1 MNWVEPSKRE
11 KNSRPMRVI
20 LAGSL
25 GAGERK
31 READPSG
38 FPSGGAGSAQLSTE
52 ADVHLHPGRISPHRL
67 SPCYGFRMKRGIGA
81 TTTLAATALMLAV
94 SGCAG
99 EAGADPA
106 PTVSSQRA
114 ADGASGVSASGDSSE
129 TGTGAA
135 PDATG
140 TLVSADGTTTGRVE
154 VVLEDEVGSTG
165 ENEPV
170 AHVTFMDLKTPYD
183 RLTTGGA
190 LEPRGED
197 PCFDTGIRS
206 GGGDIVPDRDS
217 AVTSVMPA
225 TGEGHTL
232 SEIVLHL
239 SGAQVAEGESTCMQ
253 PVIARAALTWAE

>member
-1 MNWVEPSKRE
+1 
-11 KNSRPMRVI
+11 
-20 LAGSL
+20 
-25 GAGERK
+25 
-31 READPSG
+31 
-38 FPSGGAGSAQLSTE
+38 
-52 ADVHLHPGRISPHRL
+52 
-67 SPCYGFRMKRGIGA
+67 MKRGIGV

-99 EAGADPA
+99 EAGTDSAPA
-106 PTVSSQRA
+106 VSSQRA
-114 ADGASGVSASGDSSE
+114 ADRASGASAPGDSSASRAD
-129 TGTGAA
+129 AA

-154 VVLEDEVGSTG
+154 VVLEDEVGRTG

-170 AHVTFMDLKTPYD
+170 AHVTFFDLKTPYD
-183 RLTTGGA
+183 RLATGGA
-190 LEPRGED
+190 LESRGED

-206 GGGDIVPDRDS
+206 GGGDIVPDRDG

-239 SGAQVAEGESTCMQ
+239 SGDQVADGESVCMQ
-253 PVIARAALTWAE
+253 PVIARAVLTWAE